1 LIEEKSG
8 DLLLEAEAFD
18 NQIQER
24 VAAGHIPDLRCTK
37 ECTYFYNNTWRHP
50 DYVRLD
56 FGEQFELIRKA
67 IGEYAEV
74 QGGMLRVLEVGCGP
88 GYISLE
94 LARNGYDTTGI
105 DLSKAC
111 IDIAKD
117 FAKKDPWS
125 GTRGPL
131 AYLCGDFYVENLLQS
146 QSFDAVIFVG
156 ALHHFSDQEK
166 VGKRV
171 QTLLK
176 ENGLIIVHEPTRDRV
191 TRGNATFIHLVRLLL
206 AQGGGFYK
214 DTEIPENFE
223 VHSAEIDAIFSEMR
237 YESQSGENVQ
247 SVNDNEAGFLEM
259 NKMLQKHFVQL
270 CFRERYAFFHELIGG
285 LRYEQSISSK
295 LARYLRDADAELC
308 RLGVLQ
314 PTEFFYTGRNK
325 GDG

>member
-1 LIEEKSG
+1 MEKKSG
-8 DLLLEAEAFD
+8 DLFLEAEAFD
-18 NQIQER
+18 KQIQER

-67 IGEYAEV
+67 IGDYAEA
-74 QGGMLRVLEVGCGP
+74 QGEMPRVLEVGCGP

-94 LARNGYDTTGI
+94 LARNGFDTTGI

-111 IDIAKD
+111 IGIAKD
-117 FAKKDPWS
+117 FANKDPWHD
-125 GTRGPL
+125 TRGPL
-131 AYLCGDFYVENLLQS
+131 HYVCGDFCAENLLPA

-166 VGKRV
+166 VGKRIN
-171 QTLLK
+171 TLLK
-176 ENGLIIVHEPTRDRV
+176 QNGLIIVHEPTRDRV

-206 AQGGGFYK
+206 SKGGGFYK
-214 DTEIPENFE
+214 NIEIPENFE
-223 VHSAEIDAIFSEMR
+223 VHLAEIGAIFSEMR
-237 YESQSGENVQ
+237 YENQSGENVQ

-259 NKMLQKHFVQL
+259 NKMLQNHFVQL
-270 CFRERYAFFHELIGG
+270 CFQERYAFFHELIGG
-285 LRYEQSISSK
+285 LRYEQSINSK
-295 LARYLRDADAELC
+295 LAGYLRDVDAELC

-314 PTEFFYTGRNK
+314 PTEFFYVGRNK
-325 GDG
+325 EDG